1 MAKTAHGMLSIE
13 FANPEA
19 VKALNRALLAN
30 FYGVTKWE
38 MPPDYLCPPVPGR
51 ADHIHVIADLLAS
64 ANGGKVPLGKA
75 VRVLDV
81 GVGANCIYPIIGH
94 FEYGWTFVGTDN
106 DPVALT
112 SAEKIVR
119 ANKSLADAVELRL
132 QKSTSNVFRGLVT
145 SADDFNVTICNPPF
159 HASLE
164 EAQEGSRRKWKN
176 LKKGDNRSQK
186 PVLNFGGKSTEL
198 WCPGG
203 EIGFIRRMIEE
214 SAGFSK
220 NCAWFSTLVSKE
232 VNLPPIYAAL
242 ERAKVKDY
250 RTLDMAQGQKTSR
263 IVAWTF
269 REPTGAVRPSN

>member
-1 MAKTAHGMLSIE
+1 MIKTPHGAVSID

-19 VKALNRALLAN
+19 VKALNRALLTL
-30 FYGVTKWE
+30 FYGVKKWD
-38 MPPDYLCPPVPGR
+38 MPPDYLCPPIPGR
-51 ADHIHVIADLLAS
+51 GDHIHYIADLLAS
-64 ANGGKVPLGKA
+64 TNGGVVPEGKS

-81 GVGANCIYPIIGH
+81 GVGANCIYPIIGY
-94 FEYGWTFVGTDN
+94 FEYGWSFVGTDT
-106 DPVALT
+106 DPAALS

-119 ANKSLADAVELRL
+119 ANPELVQAVELRL
-132 QKSTSNVFRGLVT
+132 QKSAKNVFRGLVT
-145 SADDFNVTICNPPF
+145 SADTFHITICNPPF

-176 LKKGDNRSQK
+176 LKKGDNRDQK
-186 PVLNFGGKSTEL
+186 PLLNFGGKSSEL

-220 NCAWFSTLVSKE
+220 NCHWFSTLVSKE
-232 VNLPPIYAAL
+232 ANLPPIYGAL
-242 ERAKVKDY
+242 ERAKATDY

-269 REPTGAVRPSN
+269 RSPS

>member
-1 MAKTAHGMLSIE
+1 VTKNPHGTLSID

-19 VKALNRALLAN
+19 VKALNRALLTN

-51 ADHIHVIADLLAS
+51 GDHIHYIADLLAS
-64 ANGGKVPLGKA
+64 TNGGKFPQGKLI
-75 VRVLDV
+75 RVLDV

-94 FEYGWTFVGTDN
+94 FEYGWNFVGTDN
-106 DPVALT
+106 DPVALA

-119 ANKSLADAVELRL
+119 ANKGLADAVELRL
-132 QKSTSNVFRGLVT
+132 QKSASNVFRGLVT
-145 SADDFNVTICNPPF
+145 SEDSFSITICNPPF

-176 LKKGDNRSQK
+176 LKKSDDREKK
-186 PVLNFGGKSTEL
+186 PLLNFGGKSTEL